1 MIRNWAFSVVSV
13 YNTGRSLWVRTEGN
27 FLDREV
33 MAEVGSESWDGFGHG
48 EVGTNWYKIQIHRQY
63 KQRLRGRDG
72 GTSELSQCRE
82 LWMTGQGKSDLE
94 PTLALFAPN
103 RPINWEMRF
112 WDKEQ
117 RL

>member
-48 EVGTNWYKIQIHRQY
+48 EVGTNWYKIQTHRQY
-63 KQRLRGRDG
+63 KQRPRGRDG
-72 GTSELSQCRE
+72 GTSELPQCR
-82 LWMTGQGKSDLE
+82 D
-94 PTLALFAPN
+94 
-103 RPINWEMRF
+103 MR
-112 WDKEQ
+112 
-117 RL
+117 